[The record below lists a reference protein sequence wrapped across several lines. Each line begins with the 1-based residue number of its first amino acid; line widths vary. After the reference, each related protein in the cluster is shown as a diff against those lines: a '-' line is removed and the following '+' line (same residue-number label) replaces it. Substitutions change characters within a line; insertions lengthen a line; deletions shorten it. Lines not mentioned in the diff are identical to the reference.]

1 MKFHPIADIFPLLE
15 GPDFEAL
22 VADIKANG
30 LLQPI
35 ELYEEKIL
43 DGRNRWKACR
53 AAGVEPKTKEYR
65 GSDPLGHVLSLNLTR
80 RHLSESQRA
89 MVAAR
94 IATLKDGQRKTD
106 AIRGQ
111 ICPPSQDEAASSVN
125 VSPRSVK
132 SARSVMDHGTEELI
146 AAVDR
151 DEIPVSLA
159 AEIARAPAAAQ
170 RAAVKGGRVVAKSVA
185 RKMKQER
192 GDARRGEK
200 LEKLTAANEKALP
213 EAKRYSVIYAD
224 PPWRYDEGTCADP
237 AVRGIEANYP
247 TMSDTEILGLPVSSK
262 IAAED
267 AILFLWS
274 TSPMLYKAMHVID
287 AWGFAYKTCMVWV
300 KDKIG
305 MGHFVRQRHELLL
318 FATRGKI
325 PTPATTARND
335 SVVEAPRGK
344 HSEKPEVFR
353 ELIEKMYP
361 GVPKIE
367 MFARGSSEGWE
378 TWGREA

>member
-1 MKFHPIADIFPLLE
+1 MKFHPIADIFPMIE
-15 GPDFEAL
+15 GPDFDAL
-22 VADIKANG
+22 VSDIKANG

-43 DGRNRWKACR
+43 DGRNRWKACK

-65 GSDPLGHVLSLNLTR
+65 GGDPLGHVLSLNLTR

-89 MVAAR
+89 MVGAR
-94 IATLKDGQRKTD
+94 IATLKHGGDRSKGSIDPLKT
-106 AIRGQ
+106 I
-111 ICPPSQDEAASSVN
+111 DEVAASLN
-125 VSPRSVK
+125 VSGPSVK
-132 SARSVMDHGTEELI
+132 RARVVIDHGTEELI

-151 DEIPVSLA
+151 DEIPVSTA
-159 AEIARAPAAAQ
+159 AEIARAPAAAP
-170 RAAVKGGRVVAKSVA
+170 RAAVKGGKVVAKSVA

-200 LEKLTAANEKALP
+200 LEKLTAENAKALP
-213 EAKRYSVIYAD
+213 EAKRFAVIYAD

-237 AVRGIEANYP
+237 SVRGIEANYP
-247 TMSDTEILGLPVSSK
+247 TMSDEEILGLPVSSK

-274 TSPMLYKAMHVID
+274 TSPMLYKAMKVID
-287 AWGFAYKTCMVWV
+287 TWGFAYKTCMVWV

-318 FATRGKI
+318 LATRGRI

-353 ELIEKMYP
+353 EIIEKMYP

-367 MFARGSSEGWE
+367 LFARVAPDGWD
-378 TWGREA
+378 TWGKEA